1 MEKDK
6 IETLDPK
13 EVTLDKVRYHQE
25 AVPVFKYLL
34 HNGWGIKG
42 FSREDERHTLCL
54 ITPEGESLSPNGAL
68 YYAITGI
75 KPNGRNVYHLMEEAG
90 FDMRLF
96 EKFQYLSSNRNHK
109 SRIDFIRDVIE
120 PIIESYKTFA

>member
-1 MEKDK
+1 MEKEK

-13 EVTLDKVRYHQE
+13 EVTLDQVRYHYE
-25 AVPVFKYLL
+25 AVPIFKYLL

-42 FSREDERHTLCL
+42 FSKEDDRHTLCF

-68 YYAITGI
+68 YCAVTG
-75 KPNGRNVYHLMEEAG
+75 KNPSGKNVYHLMEKAG

-96 EKFQYLSSNRNHK
+96 EKFQYLSSHRNHQ
-109 SRIDFIRDVIE
+109 SRLDFVRDVID
-120 PIIESYKTFA
+120 PIIEKYKTFA